1 MISRA
6 FAAAAAAVAAAGL
19 AAVTA
24 AGCDTNAKG
33 TYFVDKL
40 RPSLTEKL
48 GEVSAIRCPE
58 TVPVKNE
65 TVFSCQLE
73 LANGRS
79 GTIEVTLDKDGELKW
94 KTI

>member
-6 FAAAAAAVAAAGL
+6 FAAAVASV
-19 AAVTA
+19 AVTA

-48 GEVSAIRCPE
+48 GEVSSIRCPE
-58 TVPVKNE
+58 TIPVKNE

-73 LANGRS
+73 LASGRS
-79 GTIEVTLDKDGELKW
+79 GTIEVTLDKEGELKW

>member
-6 FAAAAAAVAAAGL
+6 FAAAIAAAVAAAAGL

-48 GEVSAIRCPE
+48 GEVSSMRCPE
-58 TVPVKNE
+58 TIPVK
-65 TVFSCQLE
+65 
-73 LANGRS
+73 
-79 GTIEVTLDKDGELKW
+79 
-94 KTI
+94 

>member
-1 MISRA
+1 VSGRT
-6 FAAAAAAVAAAGL
+6 FAAAAVAAATI
-19 AAVTA
+19 AAL

-48 GEVSAIRCPE
+48 GEVSSIRCPE
-58 TVPVKNE
+58 SILVKNE
-65 TVFSCQLE
+65 TVFSCDLE
-73 LANGRS
+73 LASGRS
-79 GTIEVTLDKDGELKW
+79 GSIEVTLGKDGELKW